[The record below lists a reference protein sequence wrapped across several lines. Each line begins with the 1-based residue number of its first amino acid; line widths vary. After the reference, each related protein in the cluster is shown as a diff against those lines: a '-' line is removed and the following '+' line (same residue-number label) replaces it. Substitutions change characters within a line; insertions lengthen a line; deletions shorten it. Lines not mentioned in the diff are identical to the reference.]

1 MNSKMTL
8 PNLDTNQKISRQDGL
23 IAVPMDGD
31 LVMMNISTGTYFGIN
46 PVGVMIWELLETP
59 HTMAQICHHMMEKY
73 AVDQETCLRDVRNF
87 VEQMLRENIVFLA

>member
-1 MNSKMTL
+1 MTFIT
-8 PNLDTNQKISRQDGL
+8 LDAEQKISRQDGL
-23 IAVPMDGD
+23 VTVPMDGD

-59 HTMAQICHHMMEKY
+59 RTLQQICHHMMEKY

-87 VEQMLRENIVFLA
+87 VEQMLRENIVCLT

>member
-1 MNSKMTL
+1 MTFIT
-8 PNLDTNQKISRQDGL
+8 LDAEQKISRQDGL
-23 IAVPMDGD
+23 VTVPMDGD

-59 HTMAQICHHMMEKY
+59 RTLQQICHQMMEKY

-87 VEQMLRENIVFLA
+87 VEQMLRENIVCLA